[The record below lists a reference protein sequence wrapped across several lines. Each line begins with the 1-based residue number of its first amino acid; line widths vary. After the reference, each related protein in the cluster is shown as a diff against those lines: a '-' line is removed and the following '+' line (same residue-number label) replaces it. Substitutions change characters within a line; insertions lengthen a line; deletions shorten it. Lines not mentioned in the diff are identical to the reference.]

1 MLILRKISLI
11 ILLCFSAL
19 IFSSCGGDSR
29 PVLKVYN
36 AGKYID
42 PTVIEEFEQLHN
54 CRVVYDEFDSNESMC
69 VQIANNTYTYD
80 IVVPSDYYID
90 RLIQEGRAEKLDK
103 SKMPNVA
110 NLDTQYLNPVY
121 DPGNIY
127 SVPYMVGTIGIL
139 YNKAKTGVE
148 EKDVT
153 FGMLFDKKY
162 KGQIFMLDS
171 VRDALGVAL
180 IHLGYS
186 VNSTSTKELN
196 EAKNLLINQKPL
208 VQAYIT
214 DEMVDKMVAGEGLLT
229 LAYSGE
235 AAYALSLDEND
246 ELSYAVPKEGSNKW
260 VDGFVVLK
268 TGKQKDLAMKFID
281 FMCSQDI
288 AQRNMIETGYVSPV
302 LGTEPEEESDTE
314 VYYPKA
320 ETLANCEAF
329 TYSAKVIEKYSDIW
343 LSVQLSN

>member
-1 MLILRKISLI
+1 MKKISLV
-11 ILLCFSAL
+11 LLICFMTL
-19 IFSSCGGDSR
+19 LFSSCSDSR

-42 PTVIEEFEQLHN
+42 PAVIEEFEELYN
-54 CRVVYDEFDSNESMC
+54 CKVVYDEFDSNESMY

-90 RLIQEGRAEKLDK
+90 RLIQEDRVEKLDK
-103 SKMPNVA
+103 SKLPNITK
-110 NLDTQYLNPVY
+110 LDEQYLNPVY
-121 DPGNIY
+121 DPGNDY

-148 EKDVT
+148 EEDVT
-153 FGMLFDKKY
+153 YGMLFDQKY

-186 VNSTSTKELN
+186 VNSTDENEL
-196 EAKNLLINQKPL
+196 EQAKNLLIKQKPL

-214 DEMVDKMVAGEGLLT
+214 DEMVDKMVAGEGLIT

-260 VDGFVVLK
+260 VDGFVILK
-268 TGKQKDLAMKFID
+268 TGKQKELAHKFID
-281 FMCSQDI
+281 FMCRQDI
-288 AQRNMIETGYVSPV
+288 AQMNMIETGYVSPV

-314 VYYPKA
+314 VYYPKP

-329 TYSAKVIEKYSDIW
+329 TYSAKVTEKYSDIW

>member
-1 MLILRKISLI
+1 MKKISLLLILCI
-11 ILLCFSAL
+11 IALTLC
-19 IFSSCGGDSR
+19 SCSDAT

-42 PTVIEEFEQLHN
+42 TAVLEEFEELYN
-54 CRVVYDEFDSNESMC
+54 CKVVYDEFDSNESMY
-69 VQIANNTYTYD
+69 VQISNNTYTYD
-80 IVVPSDYYID
+80 IVVPSDYFID

-103 SKMPNVA
+103 SMIPNA
-110 NLDTQYLNPVY
+110 SNLDSQYLDPIYDRGNVY
-121 DPGNIY
+121 SI
-127 SVPYMVGTIGIL
+127 PYMVGTIGIL
-139 YNKAKTGVE
+139 YNKTETGVE
-148 EKDVT
+148 EKDAS
-153 FGMLFDKKY
+153 FGMLFDPKY

-171 VRDALGVAL
+171 VRDALGAAL

-186 VNSTSTKELN
+186 VNSTDEYEL
-196 EAKNLLINQKPL
+196 EQAKKLLIKQKPL

-235 AAYALSLDEND
+235 AAYALSLDD
-246 ELSYAVPKEGSNKW
+246 TGRLTYAVPKEGSNKW

-268 TGKQKDLAMKFID
+268 TAKQKELAMKFIN
-281 FMCSQDI
+281 FMCSKEV
-288 AQRNMIETGYVSPV
+288 AQKNMIETGYVSPV
-302 LGTEPEEESDTE
+302 LGTYPEEESDTE
-314 VYYPKA
+314 VYYPLP

-329 TYSAKVIEKYSDIW
+329 TYSQKVTEKYSDIW

>member
-1 MLILRKISLI
+1 MKKISLI
-11 ILLCFSAL
+11 LLLCFTTLLFA
-19 IFSSCGGDSR
+19 SCGDNK

-42 PTVIEEFEQLHN
+42 PTVIEEFEELYN
-54 CRVVYDEFDSNESMC
+54 CKVVYDEFDSNESMY

-110 NLDTQYLNPVY
+110 NLDPQYLNPIY
-121 DPGNIY
+121 DPGNQY

-148 EKDVT
+148 EEDVT
-153 FGMLFDKKY
+153 FGMLFDPKY
-162 KGQIFMLDS
+162 KGQMFMLDS
-171 VRDALGVAL
+171 VRDALGAAL

-186 VNSTSTKELN
+186 VNSTNLQELE
-196 EAKNLLINQKPL
+196 EAKNLLIKQKPL

-281 FMCSQDI
+281 FMCSQDV

-314 VYYPKA
+314 VYYPA
-320 ETLANCEAF
+320 PETLANCEAF
-329 TYSAKVIEKYSDIW
+329 TYDAKVTETYIDIW

>member
-1 MLILRKISLI
+1 MKKISLI
-11 ILLCFSAL
+11 LLLCFTTL
-19 IFSSCGGDSR
+19 LFSSCGDSR
-29 PVLKVYN
+29 PVLKIYN

-42 PTVIEEFEQLHN
+42 TTVLEEFEEMYD
-54 CRVVYDEFDSNESMC
+54 CRVIYDEFDSNESMY
-69 VQIANNTYTYD
+69 VQIANKTYTYD

-90 RLIQEGRAEKLDK
+90 RLIQEGRAEELDK
-103 SKMPNVA
+103 SLIPNA
-110 NLDTQYLNPVY
+110 ENLDTQYLNPVY
-121 DPGNIY
+121 DPGNKY
-127 SVPYMVGTIGIL
+127 CLPYMVGTIGIL
-139 YNKAKTGVE
+139 YNKAETGVE
-148 EKDVT
+148 EEDVT
-153 FGMLFDKKY
+153 FGMLFDPKY

-186 VNSTSTKELN
+186 VNSTDENELENAKEL
-196 EAKNLLINQKPL
+196 LIKQKPL

-235 AAYALSLDEND
+235 AAYALTLDEND

-268 TGKQKDLAMKFID
+268 TAKQKELAMKFIN

-302 LGTEPEEESDTE
+302 LGTEPEEPSDTE
-314 VYYPKA
+314 VYYPRP

-329 TYSAKVIEKYSDIW
+329 TYSSKVTEKYSDIW

>member
-1 MLILRKISLI
+1 MTLV
-11 ILLCFSAL
+11 LC
-19 IFSSCGGDSR
+19 SCSDST

-42 PTVIEEFEQLHN
+42 TAVLEEFEELYN
-54 CRVVYDEFDSNESMC
+54 CKVIYDEFDSNESMY

-103 SKMPNVA
+103 SLIPNM
-110 NLDTQYLNPVY
+110 NNMDTQYLNPVY
-121 DPGNIY
+121 DKGNVY
-127 SVPYMVGTIGIL
+127 SVPYMVGTVGIL
-139 YNKAKTGVE
+139 YNKAETGID

-153 FGMLFDKKY
+153 FGMLFNPEY

-171 VRDALGVAL
+171 VRDALGAAL

-186 VNSTSTKELN
+186 VNSTDEYEL
-196 EAKNLLINQKPL
+196 EQAKQLLIKQKPL

-235 AAYALSLDEND
+235 AAYALSLDET
-246 ELSYAVPKEGSNKW
+246 ESLTYAVPTEGSNKW

-268 TGKQKDLAMKFID
+268 TAKQKELAMKFIN
-281 FMCSQDI
+281 FMCSKEV
-288 AQRNMIETGYVSPV
+288 AQKNMIETGYVSPV
-302 LGTEPEEESDTE
+302 LDTYPEEESDTE
-314 VYYPKA
+314 VYYPLS
-320 ETLANCEAF
+320 ETLEKCEAF
-329 TYSAKVIEKYSDIW
+329 TYSQKVTEKYSDIW

>member
-1 MLILRKISLI
+1 MWKLKKISLI
-11 ILLCFSAL
+11 LLICFTAL
-19 IFSSCGGDSR
+19 FFSSCGDNR
-29 PVLKVYN
+29 PVLKIYN

-42 PTVIEEFEQLHN
+42 TAVLEEFEELYN
-54 CRVVYDEFDSNESMC
+54 CKVVYDEFDSNESMY

-103 SKMPNVA
+103 SIMPNIA
-110 NLDTQYLNPVY
+110 NLDEQYLNPVY
-121 DPGNIY
+121 DPGNQY
-127 SVPYMVGTIGIL
+127 SIPYMVGTVGIL

-153 FGMLFDKKY
+153 YSMLFDTKY

-186 VNSTSTKELN
+186 VNSTDEAELDR
-196 EAKNLLINQKPL
+196 AKDLLIKQKPL

-268 TGKQKDLAMKFID
+268 TGKQKELAMKFID
-281 FMCSQDI
+281 FMCSKEI
-288 AQRNMIETGYVSPV
+288 AQKNMIETGYVSPV

-314 VYYPKA
+314 VYYPSA
-320 ETLANCEAF
+320 ETLAKCEAF
-329 TYSAKVIEKYSDIW
+329 TYSSSVTEKYSDIW

>member
-1 MLILRKISLI
+1 MKKISLI
-11 ILLCFSAL
+11 LLLCFTTLLFA
-19 IFSSCGGDSR
+19 SCGDNT

-42 PTVIEEFEQLHN
+42 PTVIEEFEELYN
-54 CRVVYDEFDSNESMC
+54 CKVVYDEFDSNESMY

-103 SKMPNVA
+103 SRIPNAA
-110 NLDTQYLNPVY
+110 NLDGQYLNPVY
-121 DPGNIY
+121 DQGNNY
-127 SVPYMVGTIGIL
+127 SIPYMVGTIGIL

-148 EKDVT
+148 EEDVT

-171 VRDALGVAL
+171 VRDALGAAL

-186 VNSTSTKELN
+186 VNSTDEKELE
-196 EAKNLLINQKPL
+196 EAKNLLIKQKPL

-260 VDGFVVLK
+260 VDGFVILK
-268 TGKQKDLAMKFID
+268 TGKQKDLAHKFID

-302 LGTEPEEESDTE
+302 LDTEPEEESDTE
-314 VYYPKA
+314 VYYPRA

-329 TYSAKVIEKYSDIW
+329 TYSAKVTEKYTDIW
-343 LSVQLSN
+343 LSVQISN

>member
-1 MLILRKISLI
+1 MKKISLI
-11 ILLCFSAL
+11 LLLCFTTLLFA
-19 IFSSCGGDSR
+19 SCGDNK

-42 PTVIEEFEQLHN
+42 PTVIEEFEELYN
-54 CRVVYDEFDSNESMC
+54 CKVVYDEFDSNESMY

-110 NLDTQYLNPVY
+110 NLDPQYLNPIY
-121 DPGNIY
+121 DPGNQY
-127 SVPYMVGTIGIL
+127 SIPYMVGTIGIL

-148 EKDVT
+148 EEDVT
-153 FGMLFDKKY
+153 FGMLFDPKY
-162 KGQIFMLDS
+162 KGQMFMLDS
-171 VRDALGVAL
+171 VRDALGAAL

-186 VNSTSTKELN
+186 VNSTNPKELE
-196 EAKNLLINQKPL
+196 EAKNLLIKQKPL

-281 FMCSQDI
+281 FMCSQDV

-314 VYYPKA
+314 VYYPA
-320 ETLANCEAF
+320 PETLANCEAF
-329 TYSAKVIEKYSDIW
+329 TYDAKVTETYIDIW

>member
-1 MLILRKISLI
+1 MKKISI
-11 ILLCFSAL
+11 ILLICIMVSMFC
-19 IFSSCGGDSR
+19 SCNEKK
-29 PVLKVYN
+29 PVLKIYN

-42 PTVIEEFEQLHN
+42 PTVIEEFEDLYN
-54 CRVVYDEFDSNESMC
+54 CKVVYDEFDSNESMY

-90 RLIQEGRAEKLDK
+90 RLIQEGRVVKLDK
-103 SKMPNVA
+103 SQMPNLA
-110 NLDTQYLNPVY
+110 NLDKQYLNPVY
-121 DPGNIY
+121 DQGNQY
-127 SVPYMVGTIGIL
+127 SVPYMVGTVGIL
-139 YNKAKTGVE
+139 YNKTKIGIE
-148 EKDVT
+148 EDDVT
-153 FGMLFDKKY
+153 FGMLFDPKY

-180 IHLGYS
+180 KHLGFS
-186 VNSTSTKELN
+186 MNSTNNVELALA
-196 EAKNLLINQKPL
+196 EKLLISQKPL

-235 AAYALSLDEND
+235 AAYALSLDETGD
-246 ELSYAVPKEGSNKW
+246 LTYAVPKEGSNKW

-281 FMCSQDI
+281 FMCRPDI

-302 LGTEPEEESDTE
+302 LGTAPEEESDTE
-314 VYYPKA
+314 VYYPSP
-320 ETLANCEAF
+320 ETLAKCEAF
-329 TYSAKVIEKYSDIW
+329 TYSSTVTERYMDIW
-343 LSVQLSN
+343 LSVQLSD